1 MAGLLDQYKY
11 AGNQKALKMLTWMVE
26 YFYKRVQN
34 VIAKHSIERHHLMLA
49 EEHGGMNDL
58 LYRLYNVTGDP
69 KHFLLGR
76 LFDKPCFLGALALQE
91 DELSGYHSNTHIP
104 IVIGAQMRYELTGD
118 PLYEAIGTY
127 FMDIVNSSHSYAT
140 GGTSVREAWSDPKRL
155 ATTLE
160 TQNEET
166 CTTYNMLKVSGNLFR
181 WSKEMAYA
189 DYYERALTNG
199 ILSIQKGPGVYI
211 YFFPLGR
218 GVSKAISH
226 WGWGKPFDAF
236 WCCYGT
242 ASETFS
248 KLGDSIYFEEEGK
261 IPTLYIT
268 QFISSSLVWE
278 SGNTEIHQI
287 AHPVFSWDP
296 IFRVEFSFPVKGTV
310 NEATLNIR
318 LPFWSSSVGA
328 KAEFN
333 AQNLPL
339 PPPGSFLSVTKKWNA
354 GDKLTLELPI
364 NLRLEHIQDDR
375 PDFAS
380 VQAILFGPYVLAGHS
395 NGDWDIQTKK
405 YSITKSLSEWIT
417 PIPQTYN
424 SLLVSFSQA
433 IRNSTFALSKHGDDH
448 HDQAMISML
457 NYPQPGTN
465 GSVNATFRLIIDDPN
480 FKGFSSVKDVIGKSV
495 ALEPFDLP
503 GMAVAHQGPGQN
515 LTVVSNSETSKR
527 SSTFHLVAGL
537 DGNKNSVSLEADT
550 PKGCFVVTSGAKSS
564 VKNRS
569 KSATAPCVRLSCNF
583 KLKKSKKKASF
594 VLSKAKKWFAEVRC
608 GTSYA
613 APLPSET
620 PKHKRVSK
628 DERRAMIESFINSY
642 RSTNAGKFPSVSAI
656 NKEVGGGYY
665 VVRKI
670 AQELEHKSKICSS
683 NSSIENLSGNAFD
696 KDDKVFSVEALS
708 TVVRVQN
715 NACTEAMNDVKILD
729 SGDKQLEVAG
739 GLQVCTSAEETL
751 SEVVLEPQTAGGHC
765 GVILDENHMKKED
778 AKSLEK
784 SEITGLDSSD
794 KLLTVLDKQ
803 KFVHVSYQLLES
815 AEECKTESEAVQ
827 SVFCE
832 LEGDFLKQE
841 TELGKAEDDKTE
853 QTASEELLDSGSP
866 ELKQESEVG
875 NTEGDTKEQTV
886 SEELLDSGRPE
897 LKAEHYQLLEEEKHA
912 KNLSREQRDDAEHS
926 KQSTLWGN
934 LKSFAD
940 GIISMWRKL

>member
-1 MAGLLDQYKY
+1 MMWRLFFILVLSFSQWGAANCKVCTNFNTDIAEDKRKAAAAPHHEHPADIHSLDEFNWAKMKRKLERFKVPDHFLKQVPLHNVRLDPKGLHGRAQKMTLDYLLMLDVDRLVWSFRKTASLRTRGKPYGGWEKPEEELRGHYVGHYLSATALLWASTHDQRIQDKMSKVVNALHECQQKLGSGYLSAFPSEQFDRVEALKDCWAPYYTIHKIMAGLLDQYKY

-34 VIAKHSIERHHLMLA
+34 VISKHSIERHHLMLA

-278 SGNTEIHQI
+278 SGNAEIHQI

-296 IFRVEFSFPVKGTV
+296 IFRVEFSFPVKGTA

-405 YSITKSLSEWIT
+405 YSSTKSLSEWIT

-448 HDQAMISML
+448 HHHETMISML

-503 GMAVAHQGPGQN
+503 GMAVAHQGPGKN
-515 LTVVSNSETSKR
+515 LTVVRRNSETSKC
-527 SSTFHLVAGL
+527 SSTFRLVAGL
-537 DGNKNSVSLEADT
+537 DGKKNSVSLEADT
-550 PKGCFVVTSGAKSS
+550 SKGCFVVTSGAKTS
-564 VKNRS
+564 VKLNRS

-594 VLSKAKKWFAEVRC
+594 LLSKGISQYDPISFVAKGATR
-608 GTSYA
+608 
-613 APLPSET
+613 
-620 PKHKRVSK
+620 
-628 DERRAMIESFINSY
+628 SF
-642 RSTNAGKFPSVSAI
+642 
-656 NKEVGGGYY
+656 
-665 VVRKI
+665 
-670 AQELEHKSKICSS
+670 L
-683 NSSIENLSGNAFD
+683 
-696 KDDKVFSVEALS
+696 
-708 TVVRVQN
+708 
-715 NACTEAMNDVKILD
+715 
-729 SGDKQLEVAG
+729 
-739 GLQVCTSAEETL
+739 LQPIHTIRDQHYTIYFNI
-751 SEVVLEPQTAGGHC
+751 TA
-765 GVILDENHMKKED
+765 
-778 AKSLEK
+778 
-784 SEITGLDSSD
+784 
-794 KLLTVLDKQ
+794 
-803 KFVHVSYQLLES
+803 
-815 AEECKTESEAVQ
+815 
-827 SVFCE
+827 
-832 LEGDFLKQE
+832 
-841 TELGKAEDDKTE
+841 
-853 QTASEELLDSGSP
+853 
-866 ELKQESEVG
+866 
-875 NTEGDTKEQTV
+875 
-886 SEELLDSGRPE
+886 
-897 LKAEHYQLLEEEKHA
+897 
-912 KNLSREQRDDAEHS
+912 
-926 KQSTLWGN
+926 
-934 LKSFAD
+934 
-940 GIISMWRKL
+940 